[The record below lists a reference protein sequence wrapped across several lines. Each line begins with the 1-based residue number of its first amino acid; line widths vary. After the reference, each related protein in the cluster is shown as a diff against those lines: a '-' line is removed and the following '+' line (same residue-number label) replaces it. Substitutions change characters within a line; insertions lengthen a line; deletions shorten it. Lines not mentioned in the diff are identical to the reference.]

1 MSNSKNKKAMPPEA
15 ENEEANV
22 PTAETPAA
30 EKENEIAVL
39 KAKLLEAE
47 AKAKKAEADSA
58 EANDKYLRLAAEYDN
73 YRKRTLKER
82 EALYTDAFT
91 DAVTALL
98 PIIDNLDRA
107 VTFATDDSELSKGIL
122 MLKKQTEEVLAKL
135 KVEEIPSDGAQF
147 DPALHNAIMHEEDE
161 NSPENTVSAT
171 LQKGYRIGDK
181 VIRYALVKVV
191 N

>member
-1 MSNSKNKKAMPPEA
+1 MATTKKKKTSENDTEKETATASVKDMEKEVSSLKSKLIEA
-15 ENEEANV
+15 E
-22 PTAETPAA
+22 
-30 EKENEIAVL
+30 EKAS
-39 KAKLLEAE
+39 
-47 AKAKKAEADSA
+47 KAEAETA

-73 YRKRTLKER
+73 YRRRTQKER
-82 EALYTDAFT
+82 EALYTDAFA

-107 VTFATDDSELSKGIL
+107 VAFATDDSELAKGIL
-122 MLKKQTEEVLAKL
+122 MLKKQTEEVLTKL
-135 KVEEIPSDGAQF
+135 KVEEIASDGEQF
-147 DPALHNAIMHEEDE
+147 DPALHNAIMHEDDE

>member
-1 MSNSKNKKAMPPEA
+1 MATTKKKKAPETENEKEA
-15 ENEEANV
+15 EAV
-22 PTAETPAA
+22 SVDM
-30 EKENEIAVL
+30 EKEVSSL
-39 KAKLLEAE
+39 TAKLLEAE
-47 AKAKKAEADSA
+47 AKSEKAEAEAA

-73 YRKRTLKER
+73 YRRRTQKER
-82 EALYTDAFT
+82 EALYTDAFA

-107 VTFATDDSELSKGIL
+107 VAFATDDSELAKGIL
-122 MLKKQTEEVLAKL
+122 MLKKQTDEVLAKL
-135 KVEEIPSDGAQF
+135 KVEEIASYGEQF

>member
-1 MSNSKNKKAMPPEA
+1 
-15 ENEEANV
+15 
-22 PTAETPAA
+22 
-30 EKENEIAVL
+30 
-39 KAKLLEAE
+39 LE
-47 AKAKKAEADSA
+47 KAEAELA
-58 EANDKYLRLAAEYDN
+58 ATTDKYLRIAAEYDN

-82 EALYTDAFT
+82 EGLYADAFG

-107 VTFATDDSELSKGIL
+107 VAFATDDSELSKGIL
-122 MLKKQTEEVLAKL
+122 MMKKQTDEVLTKL
-135 KVEEIPSDGAQF
+135 GVEEIASDGAVF
-147 DPALHNAIMHEEDE
+147 DPSLHNAIMHEEDE

-171 LQKGYRIGDK
+171 LQKGYRLGDK

>member
-47 AKAKKAEADSA
+47 TKAKKAEADSA

>member
-1 MSNSKNKKAMPPEA
+1 MSDKNKKAA
-15 ENEEANV
+15 KTENEDI
-22 PTAETPAA
+22 ETNAP
-30 EKENEIAVL
+30 EKEAVDDDSVL

-47 AKAKKAEADSA
+47 STAKKALTDAA

-73 YRKRTLKER
+73 YRKRTQKER
-82 EALYTDAFT
+82 DALYTDAFA

-98 PIIDNLDRA
+98 PIVDNLDRA
-107 VTFATDDSELSKGIL
+107 VAFATDDSELSKGIL
-122 MLKKQTEEVLAKL
+122 MLKKQTEEVLLKL

>member
-1 MSNSKNKKAMPPEA
+1 MATTKKKKAPE
-15 ENEEANV
+15 
-22 PTAETPAA
+22 TET
-30 EKENEIAVL
+30 EKETEAVSVDMEKEVSSL
-39 KAKLLEAE
+39 TAKLLEAE
-47 AKAKKAEADSA
+47 AKSEKAEAEAA

-73 YRKRTLKER
+73 YRRRTQKER
-82 EALYTDAFT
+82 EALYTDAFA

-107 VTFATDDSELSKGIL
+107 VAFATDDSELAKGIL
-122 MLKKQTEEVLAKL
+122 MLKKQTDEVLAKL
-135 KVEEIPSDGAQF
+135 KVEEIASDGEQF

>member
-1 MSNSKNKKAMPPEA
+1 MSNTKKKKI
-15 ENEEANV
+15 ENEETENTA
-22 PTAETPAA
+22 PEKETAEA
-30 EKENEIAVL
+30 ETDTAL

-47 AKAKKAEADSA
+47 ARAKKAEDSAA

-73 YRKRTLKER
+73 YRKRTGKER
-82 EALYTDAFT
+82 EVLYTDAFA

-107 VTFATDDSELSKGIL
+107 VVYATDDSELGRGIL
-122 MLKKQTEEVLAKL
+122 MMKKQTEEVLAKL
-135 KVEEIPSDGAQF
+135 KVEEIPSDGEQF
-147 DPALHNAIMHEEDE
+147 DPALHNAIMHEDDE

-171 LQKGYRIGDK
+171 LQKGYRMGDK